1 MRKWDRIEKIYATL
15 MYSTEALAILSI
27 AEFISSKDIY
37 IGIIA
42 IILTILTA
50 TFHLMLLTYHRTRQ
64 ILENIKR
71 TE

>member
-1 MRKWDRIEKIYATL
+1 MKWDRIEKIYATL

-27 AEFISSKDIY
+27 AEFIISKDIY

-50 TFHLMLLTYHRTRQ
+50 TLHLMLLTYHRTRQ
-64 ILENIKR
+64 ILENIKH

>member
-27 AEFISSKDIY
+27 AEFIASKDIY
-37 IGIIA
+37 IGMIA

-50 TFHLMLLTYHRTRQ
+50 TFHLMLLTYHRTRL
-64 ILENIKR
+64 ILENLKH